1 MTMRLLVTGGAG
13 YIGGVVARRL
23 LDEGHRVVVV
33 DDLSSGFADAVPEGA
48 QFVRGDMAVAARILA
63 GPDRFDGVVH
73 LAARSLIDDSVRR
86 PERYWRGNTQQSLV
100 LLDGMLA
107 AGVGRIVFSSTAAT
121 YGQPERVPIPED
133 VPTRPTNPYGASKLA
148 VDVALADYARAHGL
162 AAVSL
167 RYFNVAGAVG
177 RHGERHEPE
186 THLLPLALAAAL
198 GRGPELRLNGD
209 DYPTRDGTCVR
220 DFIHVA
226 DVADAH
232 LAALSGAVSGTHRIY
247 NLGNGRGF
255 TVLEVLEAV
264 ARVTGR
270 RVPFRRAERRPG
282 DPATLVAS
290 AERILAEL
298 GWKPG
303 RPTLE
308 EMIEDARAF
317 HARRC

>member
-1 MTMRLLVTGGAG
+1 MRLLVTGGAG
-13 YIGGVVARRL
+13 YIGSVVARRL

-48 QFVRGDMAVAARILA
+48 RFVRGDMAVAARILA
-63 GPDRFDGVVH
+63 GPDRFEGVVH

-86 PERYWRGNTQQSLV
+86 PERYWRGNTRQSLV

-133 VPTRPTNPYGASKLA
+133 APTRPTNPYGASKLA

-303 RPTLE
+303 RPALE